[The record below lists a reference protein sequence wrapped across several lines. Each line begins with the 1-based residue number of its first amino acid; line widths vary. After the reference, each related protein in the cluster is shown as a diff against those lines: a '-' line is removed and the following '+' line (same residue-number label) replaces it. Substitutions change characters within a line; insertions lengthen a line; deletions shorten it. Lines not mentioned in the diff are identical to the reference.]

1 MRKLFAIGI
10 AAALALSTGV
20 AVFAESSEK
29 TIGGNE
35 SQSINVIAKRTDTTE
50 NNVVYS
56 VDMKWDDMTFTYHEK
71 STRVWNPT
79 DHTYSEKIIGGWDKN
94 TADILVTNHSNADVE
109 YTLSCE
115 VDSKYSDFYLG
126 TSKDSMLGSTTGTLK
141 TAENTAVD
149 NAPSKQLTIYPGGSL
164 PAGTNDA
171 NVATLT
177 ITIGAK

>member
-1 MRKLFAIGI
+1 MRKLFAISI
-10 AAALALSTGV
+10 AVALAMLTGV

-79 DHTYSEKIIGGWDKN
+79 DHTYSEKITGEWDKN
-94 TADILVTNHSNADVE
+94 TADILVTNHSNADVKVGFVYKTAGNTDLTATLDVTE
-109 YTLSCE
+109 STLKAGVENDYEHADNVTSKLTLSGKPNKTVSE
-115 VDSKYSDFYLG
+115 SGSKIG
-126 TSKDSMLGSTTGTLK
+126 
-141 TAENTAVD
+141 
-149 NAPSKQLTIYPGGSL
+149 
-164 PAGTNDA
+164 
-171 NVATLT
+171 T
-177 ITIGAK
+177 ITITVSPENYEN

>member
-79 DHTYSEKIIGGWDKN
+79 DHTYSEKITGEWDKN
-94 TADILVTNHSNADVE
+94 TADILVTNHSNAGVKVGFVYQTAGNTD
-109 YTLSCE
+109 L
-115 VDSKYSDFYLG
+115 
-126 TSKDSMLGSTTGTLK
+126 TGTLDVTESTLK
-141 TAENTAVD
+141 AGVENDYEHAD
-149 NAPSKQLTIYPGGSL
+149 NVISKLTLSGKPNETVSEAGSKI
-164 PAGTNDA
+164 G
-171 NVATLT
+171 T
-177 ITIGAK
+177 ITITVSPEN

>member
-79 DHTYSEKIIGGWDKN
+79 DHTYSEKITGEWDKN
-94 TADILVTNHSNADVE
+94 TADILVTNHSNAGVKVGFVYQTAGNTD
-109 YTLSCE
+109 L
-115 VDSKYSDFYLG
+115 
-126 TSKDSMLGSTTGTLK
+126 TGTLDVTESTLK
-141 TAENTAVD
+141 AGVENDYEHAD
-149 NAPSKQLTIYPGGSL
+149 NVTSKLTLSGKPNETVSESGSKI
-164 PAGTNDA
+164 G
-171 NVATLT
+171 T
-177 ITIGAK
+177 ITITVSPENYEN

>member
-20 AVFAESSEK
+20 VVFAESSEK

-71 STRVWNPT
+71 VPEYGIPQIIHIQRKL
-79 DHTYSEKIIGGWDKN
+79 SEGGIKIRQIFW
-94 TADILVTNHSNADVE
+94 
-109 YTLSCE
+109 
-115 VDSKYSDFYLG
+115 
-126 TSKDSMLGSTTGTLK
+126 
-141 TAENTAVD
+141 
-149 NAPSKQLTIYPGGSL
+149 
-164 PAGTNDA
+164 
-171 NVATLT
+171 
-177 ITIGAK
+177 

>member
-20 AVFAESSEK
+20 VVFAESSEK

-94 TADILVTNHSNADVE
+94 TADILVTNHSNADVKVGFV
-109 YTLSCE
+109 Y
-115 VDSKYSDFYLG
+115 
-126 TSKDSMLGSTTGTLK
+126 K
-141 TAENTAVD
+141 TAGNTD
-149 NAPSKQLTIYPGGSL
+149 LT
-164 PAGTNDA
+164 
-171 NVATLT
+171 ATLD
-177 ITIGAK
+177 AKAAYADADFVVIVVPTNVYSTNRIDVASSKRTCFAHSTQCNDVA

>member
-20 AVFAESSEK
+20 VVFAESSEK

-71 STRVWNPT
+71 S
-79 DHTYSEKIIGGWDKN
+79 IGGWDKN
-94 TADILVTNHSNADVE
+94 TADILVTNHSNADVKVGFVYKTAGNTDLTATLDVTE
-109 YTLSCE
+109 STLKAGVENDYEHADNVTSKLTLSGKPNETVSESGC
-115 VDSKYSDFYLG
+115 KIG
-126 TSKDSMLGSTTGTLK
+126 
-141 TAENTAVD
+141 
-149 NAPSKQLTIYPGGSL
+149 
-164 PAGTNDA
+164 
-171 NVATLT
+171 T
-177 ITIGAK
+177 ITITVSPENYEN

>member
-20 AVFAESSEK
+20 VVFAESSEK

-94 TADILVTNHSNADVE
+94 TADILVTNHSNADVKVGFV
-109 YTLSCE
+109 YQTAGNTDL
-115 VDSKYSDFYLG
+115 
-126 TSKDSMLGSTTGTLK
+126 TGTLDVTESTLK
-141 TAENTAVD
+141 AGVENDYEHAD
-149 NAPSKQLTIYPGGSL
+149 NVTSKLKLSGKPNETVSESGCKIG
-164 PAGTNDA
+164 
-171 NVATLT
+171 T
-177 ITIGAK
+177 ITITVSPENYEN

>member
-79 DHTYSEKIIGGWDKN
+79 DHTYSEKITGEWDKN
-94 TADILVTNHSNADVE
+94 TADILVTNHSNAGVKVGFVYQTAGNTD
-109 YTLSCE
+109 L
-115 VDSKYSDFYLG
+115 
-126 TSKDSMLGSTTGTLK
+126 TGTLDVTESTLK
-141 TAENTAVD
+141 AGVENDYEHAD
-149 NAPSKQLTIYPGGSL
+149 NVTSKLTLSGKPNETVSESGCKIG
-164 PAGTNDA
+164 
-171 NVATLT
+171 T
-177 ITIGAK
+177 ITITVSPENYEN

>member
-79 DHTYSEKIIGGWDKN
+79 DHTYSEKITGEWDKN
-94 TADILVTNHSNADVE
+94 TADILVTNHSNAGVKVGFVYQTAGNTD
-109 YTLSCE
+109 L
-115 VDSKYSDFYLG
+115 
-126 TSKDSMLGSTTGTLK
+126 TGTLDVTESTLK
-141 TAENTAVD
+141 AGVENDYEHAD
-149 NAPSKQLTIYPGGSL
+149 NVTSKLTLSGKPNETVSESGSKI
-164 PAGTNDA
+164 G
-171 NVATLT
+171 T
-177 ITIGAK
+177 ITITVSPEN

>member
-20 AVFAESSEK
+20 VVFVESSEK

-56 VDMKWDDMTFTYHEK
+56 ADMKWDDMTFTYHEK

-79 DHTYSEKIIGGWDKN
+79 DHTYSEKIIGGWIK
-94 TADILVTNHSNADVE
+94 IRQI
-109 YTLSCE
+109 
-115 VDSKYSDFYLG
+115 FW
-126 TSKDSMLGSTTGTLK
+126 
-141 TAENTAVD
+141 
-149 NAPSKQLTIYPGGSL
+149 
-164 PAGTNDA
+164 
-171 NVATLT
+171 
-177 ITIGAK
+177 